1 MMKSRILTE
10 TDDGKVWLL
19 VLESGEEVKKT
30 LEAFAAAQAVEA
42 ASFIALGAFQ
52 RAKIGYF
59 QWDRKS
65 YREIPVEEQ
74 VEVITLAGDIVR
86 GENGKPSLHAHTVLG
101 REDGSTRGGHLLEG
115 IVRPTLEVTLTQSP
129 AHLVRR
135 PHPELGLALI
145 EPA

>member
-1 MMKSRILTE
+1 MKSKILTA
-10 TDDGKVWLL
+10 TADGNIWLL

-30 LEAFAAAQAVEA
+30 LEGFAAREKIAA
-42 ASFIALGAFQ
+42 ASFVALGAFQ
-52 RAKIGYF
+52 RAMLGYF
-59 QWDRKS
+59 EWDRKT
-65 YREIPVEEQ
+65 YRKIPVEEQ
-74 VEVITLAGDIVR
+74 VEVIILAGDIVA

-101 REDGSTRGGHLLEG
+101 RSDGSTRGGHLLEG
-115 IVRPTLEVTLTQSP
+115 IVRPTLEITLTQSP

>member
-1 MMKSRILTE
+1 MKNRILTE
-10 TDDGKVWLL
+10 TGDGKIWLL

-30 LEAFAAAQAVEA
+30 LEGFAAGEGIAA
-42 ASFIALGAFQ
+42 ASFVALGAFR
-52 RAKIGYF
+52 RARLGYF
-59 QWDRKS
+59 EWERKT
-65 YREIPVEEQ
+65 YKEIPVEEQ

-86 GENGKPSLHAHTVLG
+86 SEKGTPSLHAHTVLG
-101 REDGSTRGGHLLEG
+101 RSDGSTRGGHLLEG
-115 IVRPTLEVTLTQSP
+115 IVRPTLEITLTQSP